1 MTTEQMQYLQ
11 AVFQEGSLSA
21 AARNLGLSQS
31 TMSKSLQSLEKE
43 LGVSLFVR
51 IRGRLIPTSQG
62 YAVLDMAQ
70 KICSLQEQMSE
81 RISALRTE
89 TGRSFTTGFPSRWE
103 YPFFSSILSDFRR
116 LCPSCSIRPSEYA
129 GQEVNGMLKDGTLDL
144 ALVPGEMEA
153 ETGIR
158 SIPLGEMNILL
169 AVPPQ
174 KGRKKAAGTFP
185 AVKLHRLPHLPF
197 AMPDGSSALS
207 VSVNRYFQ
215 QLGFVPDILFE
226 SPSPQC
232 RMEAVRAGLGYT
244 LVLEETAR
252 HREGLTLFSLS
263 PPCSMPMSLAFADRS
278 PLSRELK
285 TLIRL
290 FLKYGVGSP
299 SDPQNEVLL

>member
-158 SIPLGEMNILL
+158 SIPLGEMNILSGCP
-169 AVPPQ
+169 APERQ
-174 KGRKKAAGTFP
+174 KKSGRNLSCRQTAPSSPSALRHAGRKLCPFCFCQPLFSAAGLCP
-185 AVKLHRLPHLPF
+185 GNPV
-197 AMPDGSSALS
+197 
-207 VSVNRYFQ
+207 
-215 QLGFVPDILFE
+215 
-226 SPSPQC
+226 
-232 RMEAVRAGLGYT
+232 
-244 LVLEETAR
+244 
-252 HREGLTLFSLS
+252 
-263 PPCSMPMSLAFADRS
+263 
-278 PLSRELK
+278 
-285 TLIRL
+285 
-290 FLKYGVGSP
+290 
-299 SDPQNEVLL
+299 